1 VSGDGPIFFFA
12 SARARRRW
20 KHSRRLSN
28 RTVAPQACGRL
39 NFLRRGF
46 RPRREGTGEIY
57 VKGFSDLRPE
67 AFFASEHNHLSPFG
81 GKPTVLVVED
91 SEDTRRVLS
100 LELRH
105 RGCRVVTAADGF
117 GAVEAALAA
126 RPDLILMDLNLPG
139 LDGLAATER
148 IREHVELNAVPVI
161 AVTAFD
167 TYGIREAAL
176 EAGCQQYLLKPL
188 DAGALARALREA
200 LPGFDFAPDD
210 SGAPPGGRE

>member
-1 VSGDGPIFFFA
+1 M
-12 SARARRRW
+12 
-20 KHSRRLSN
+20 
-28 RTVAPQACGRL
+28 
-39 NFLRRGF
+39 
-46 RPRREGTGEIY
+46 
-57 VKGFSDLRPE
+57 RPE
-67 AFFASEHNHLSPFG
+67 AFFTSEHNHLSHSGG
-81 GKPTVLVVED
+81 GKPTVLIVED
-91 SEDTRRVLS
+91 SEDTRHVLS

-117 GAVEAALAA
+117 GAVETALAA

-148 IREHVELNAVPVI
+148 IREHVELSAVPVI

-188 DAGALARALREA
+188 DAGALARALRKA
-200 LPGFDFAPDD
+200 LPGFDFVRDD
-210 SGAPPGGRE
+210 SDVPPHGRE